1 MRTERRGGREGGREG
16 RKNGEK
22 EEGREGEMGDK
33 GRGGGVSPST
43 LEIEHSYT
51 ALTLGSLEC
60 SES

>member
-1 MRTERRGGREGGREG
+1 
-16 RKNGEK
+16 
-22 EEGREGEMGDK
+22 MGDK
-33 GRGGGVSPST
+33 VREGGVSPLT